1 MEEVGFDKILKK
13 LAQLKELK
21 IVLVDALKIC
31 GADDV
36 DAIRET
42 CPSEFARVK

>member
-13 LAQLKELK
+13 LSQLKELK
-21 IVLVDALKIC
+21 IVLVDGLRIST
-31 GADDV
+31 ADDV

-42 CPSEFARVK
+42 CPSGFP